1 MNSLMTQLGKCC
13 KPAPPDAI
21 CGFVTKGKGV
31 SIHRADCANLRN
43 MVTRS
48 SERLIEVQWGGK
60 TDTGNN
66 STGSGGGGGVA
77 MYPVDVAVQ
86 AIDRQGLLRDISEV
100 FTKEK
105 MNVIGVHTESVRGMA
120 SMLFTVEVSNS
131 GRLNKVLQTVGHL
144 NGVQSARRR

>member
-1 MNSLMTQLGKCC
+1 MTQLSKCC

-21 CGFVTKGKGV
+21 CGFVAKGKGV

-48 SERLIEVQWGGK
+48 SERLIEVQWGV
-60 TDTGNN
+60 TANTGD
-66 STGSGGGGGVA
+66 A
-77 MYPVDVAVQ
+77 IYPVDVSVM

-105 MNVIGVHTESVRGMA
+105 MNVIGVHTESQRGIA
-120 SMLFTVEVSNS
+120 TMLFTVEVSNS
-131 GRLNKVLQTVGHL
+131 GRLNKVLQTVGNL